1 MSIFLNLIHIWPPFD
16 LSGLHHVPKLGWTR
30 AALKAG
36 TDDLGFPPTLSSIVL
51 QPDIGLVHHQFK
63 TANDQLEYDMQKQ
76 V

>member
-1 MSIFLNLIHIWPPFD
+1 MSIFLNLIHIWPPF
-16 LSGLHHVPKLGWTR
+16 VPKLGWTR

-63 TANDQLEYDMQKQ
+63 TANDQLESDMQKQ